1 MSALFGGKMAGQAEA
16 ALALR
21 SGHGYIGRAMSG
33 DGIRM
38 KLLNPAVLILKV
50 SLLVPVLVSM
60 LCPVFVAN
68 AEDTEADAG
77 AGSEPTVLEELLP
90 ATGPLKTKQQPVD
103 MIADDEF
110 KPALRDNLPQLVEKI
125 QVERLASDSPY
136 VMLPHRPNYV
146 LPLSYQGRP
155 SDREQNRV
163 LQHYTGD
170 PDAERE
176 AGNDHLE
183 AVFQLSIKYRL
194 SEGLLGKFSSIDV
207 AYTNRS
213 FWQAYNGD
221 ISRPFR
227 ETNHEPEL
235 IFSWQPQ
242 NKWIDY
248 FSLAINHQSNGQTS
262 SMSRS
267 WNRVIAQVASVSS
280 TGIYS
285 TRIWWR
291 LPEESKAD
299 PFDPADNDNPDID
312 DYMGNGEFTYIY
324 VMGNHNI
331 STMLRNNL
339 NPDKNRGA
347 IEIGWTFP
355 LNRKIKGFVQYFN
368 GYGESLID
376 YNRYQERIGV
386 GIKLSDWF

>member
-1 MSALFGGKMAGQAEA
+1 MN
-16 ALALR
+16 
-21 SGHGYIGRAMSG
+21 
-33 DGIRM
+33 
-38 KLLNPAVLILKV
+38 LLNPAVLVLKV
-50 SLLVPVLVSM
+50 SLLVSVLVSM
-60 LCPVFVAN
+60 LCPAFMVN
-68 AEDTEADAG
+68 AEESEPDAG
-77 AGSEPTVLEELLP
+77 AGSEPTVLDELLP

-110 KPALRDNLPQLVEKI
+110 KPALRDNLPQMVEKI
-125 QVERLASDSPY
+125 QIERLASDSPY

-146 LPLSYQGRP
+146 LPLSYQSRP

-194 SEGLLGKFSSIDV
+194 SEGLLGKFSSVDV

-213 FWQAYNGD
+213 FWQAYNSD

-242 NKWIDY
+242 NKWVDY

-347 IEIGWTFP
+347 IEVGWTFP

>member
-1 MSALFGGKMAGQAEA
+1 MAGQAKA

-21 SGHGYIGRAMSG
+21 PGHGYIGRAISG
-33 DGIRM
+33 NGIRM
-38 KLLNPAVLILKV
+38 NLLNPAVLVLKV
-50 SLLVPVLVSM
+50 SLLVSVLVSM
-60 LCPVFVAN
+60 LCPAFMVN
-68 AEDTEADAG
+68 AEESEPDAG
-77 AGSEPTVLEELLP
+77 AGSEPTVLDELLP

-110 KPALRDNLPQLVEKI
+110 KPALRDNLPQMVEKI
-125 QVERLASDSPY
+125 QIERLASDSPY

-146 LPLSYQGRP
+146 LPLSYQSRP

-194 SEGLLGKFSSIDV
+194 SEGLLGKFSSVDV

-213 FWQAYNGD
+213 FWQAYNSD

-242 NKWIDY
+242 NKWVDY

-347 IEIGWTFP
+347 IEVGWTFP